1 MPRQARQKS
10 KTSIYHVIFR
20 GANRQEI
27 FHDDDDRIRFLE
39 TLEKYALLYEMKSY
53 AWCLMNNHIH
63 LLLKEGNEEISLTL
77 KRLAISFVQYYHFKY
92 HTTGHLFED
101 RFKSENVETVKY
113 LLTVVRYI
121 HQNPLKAR
129 MIKGVNDWPWSS
141 CAHYYRGCSET
152 SWLDCDFVLNLFGQ
166 DRHLAIEHFREFNES
181 ITEEHCLGKGDD
193 EKRRLTDDEARVL
206 IKRSIGEVELAQVK
220 SLPKE
225 KRDPV
230 IRKLKRIKGLSQ
242 RQMARILGVSQTL
255 IFRA

>member
-1 MPRQARQKS
+1 MPREARKRS

-27 FHDDDDRIRFLE
+27 FHDDHDRIRFLNA
-39 TLEKYALLYEMKSY
+39 LEKYALLYEMKCY

-77 KRLAISFVQYYHFKY
+77 KRLAISFVQTYHFKY
-92 HTTGHLFED
+92 RTSGHLFED

-129 MIKGVNDWPWSS
+129 MVRSVDDWPWSS
-141 CAHYYRGCSET
+141 CTEYYRGYSKT
-152 SWLDCDFVLNLFGQ
+152 KWLDCDYILKFYGH
-166 DRHLAIEHFREFNES
+166 DRRLAIGQFREFNER
-181 ITEEHCLGKGDD
+181 ITDDCCLEDVND
-193 EKRRLTDDEARVL
+193 EIRRLTDDEARVL
-206 IKRSIGEVELAQVK
+206 IKRSLGVVEIAQVK

-225 KRDPV
+225 RRDPL
-230 IRKLKRIKGLSQ
+230 IRELKRIKGISQ
-242 RQMARILGVSQTL
+242 RQMARILGVSQSL